1 MDCIHWVQR
10 TELPISEY
18 AMKGYEGVQ
27 TRGHRDHG
35 PNMGSAPS
43 GTNQFANAERM
54 LKMRREGKAFLNEVG
69 NGETYRGHDEKLG
82 APLLRRG

>member
-1 MDCIHWVQR
+1 
-10 TELPISEY
+10 
-18 AMKGYEGVQ
+18 
-27 TRGHRDHG
+27 
-35 PNMGSAPS
+35 MGSAPS

-82 APLLRRG
+82 APSLRRG